1 MALEIKENEI
11 LANHSTFRIG
21 GPARYF
27 AVAGSRDELR
37 EAKNFAEEK
46 GLSFFVFGGGSN
58 VLFSDEGYNGVVI
71 QIKDMKLK
79 ADGLNMLAGAGVLF
93 GQLIIRSI
101 DSGLAGLEWGV
112 GIPGTVGG
120 AVVGNAGAYG
130 HSISEFVKS
139 VEVLTESGEVK
150 KYSKE
155 DCGFVYRGSKFKAK
169 SNSENLIARP
179 VKSGFRNPDNGDII
193 LEVEFSLE
201 KGDKRKSGEMISD
214 ILKKRRGKLPPHPSA
229 GSVFKN
235 IVIDDLENK
244 DGFLNLIPPEKI
256 KGGKFA
262 TGFLI
267 EECGLKG
274 KQIGG
279 AKIAEEHA
287 NFIINVGDAKAGDVL
302 ELIEVCKREVGEKFG
317 INLKEEII
325 VLQ

>member
-1 MALEIKENEI
+1 LALQIKENEI
-11 LANHSTFRIG
+11 LANHCTFRIG

-27 AVAGSRDELR
+27 VIVQSRDDLL
-37 EAKNFAEEK
+37 EAKKFAKEK
-46 GLSFFVFGGGSN
+46 DLPFFVFGGGSN

-71 QIKDMKLK
+71 QIKDMKLE
-79 ADGLNMLAGAGVLF
+79 AEGLDMLAGAGVLF

-101 DSGLAGLEWGV
+101 DFGLSGLEWGV

-120 AVVGNAGAYG
+120 AVAGNAGAYG
-130 HSISEFVKS
+130 HSISEFVKN
-139 VEVLTESGEVK
+139 VIVLTESGEVK

-155 DCGFVYRGSKFKAK
+155 DCGFVYRGSKFK
-169 SNSENLIARP
+169 S
-179 VKSGFRNPDNGDII
+179 PDNHEII
-193 LEVEFSLE
+193 LEVEFGFE
-201 KGDKRKSGEMISD
+201 KGDKRESGEIISD

-235 IVIDDLENK
+235 IVVDNLGNK
-244 DGFLNLIPPEKI
+244 DEFLNLIPLEKI

-287 NFIINVGDAKAGDVL
+287 NFIINIGDAKAGDVL
-302 ELIEVCKREVGEKFG
+302 ELIELCKREVGKKFG

>member
-1 MALEIKENEI
+1 MALQIKENEI
-11 LANHSTFRIG
+11 LANHCTFRIG

-27 AVAGSRDELR
+27 VIVQSRDDLL
-37 EAKNFAEEK
+37 EAKKFAKEK
-46 GLSFFVFGGGSN
+46 DLPFFVFGGGSN

-71 QIKDMKLK
+71 QIKDMKLE
-79 ADGLNMLAGAGVLF
+79 AEGLDMLAGAGVLF

-101 DSGLAGLEWGV
+101 DFGLSGLEWGV

-120 AVVGNAGAYG
+120 AVAGNAGAYG
-130 HSISEFVKS
+130 HSISEFVKN
-139 VEVLTESGEVK
+139 VIVLTESGEVK

-155 DCGFVYRGSKFKAK
+155 DCGFVYRGSKFK
-169 SNSENLIARP
+169 S
-179 VKSGFRNPDNGDII
+179 PDNHEII
-193 LEVEFSLE
+193 LEVEFGFE
-201 KGDKRKSGEMISD
+201 KGDKRESGEIISD

-235 IVIDDLENK
+235 IVVDNLGNK
-244 DGFLNLIPPEKI
+244 DEFLNLIPLEKI

-287 NFIINVGDAKAGDVL
+287 NFIINIGDAKAGDVL
-302 ELIEVCKREVGEKFG
+302 ELIELCKREVGKKFG